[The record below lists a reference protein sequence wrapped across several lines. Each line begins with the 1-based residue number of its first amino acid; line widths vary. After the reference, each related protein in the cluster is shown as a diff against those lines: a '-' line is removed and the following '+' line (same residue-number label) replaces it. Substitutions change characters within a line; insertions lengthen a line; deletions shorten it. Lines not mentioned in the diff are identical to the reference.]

1 MSVLNIV
8 VVHLTKFKAH
18 VLRDE
23 AVESE
28 TELAQDI
35 DLFQAGCGLGRRG
48 ECGIFDKKAIFFK
61 NWTWFICN

>member
-28 TELAQDI
+28 TELVQDI

-48 ECGIFDKKAIFFK
+48 SAEYLTKRPFFQK
-61 NWTWFICN
+61 LDMVYM